1 MNNRLIN
8 TKVAGGGGGCTDIV
22 DNYDPFGGNGVALY
36 QLNGDATD
44 VSGNYNGTATNV
56 TYGTGVFGQAGVFN
70 GSTSAINTT
79 YTPTVANLR
88 TVSLWFKTNST
99 VLGAIQSV
107 SPYGI
112 SNNYAWEWIYM
123 LSNGTIAAGYGASNG
138 GAVYMKTTTNSYND
152 NSWHHL
158 ALTLN
163 GVYGAGSFVQLYI
176 DGNEVSTS
184 IDTSNSGSISSITG
198 TFRLGSRNRSG
209 VDSNVFNG
217 SIDQVRIF
225 NTALTPLEI
234 EALYTEELCICDG
247 TVDTLQ
253 VLGDTSCIATY
264 QLDGNANDLSGNY
277 SGTPTNVSYGVGEFD
292 LAGVFNGSSSQI
304 ATTPNLIP
312 TNDSFSV
319 STWVNSNLG
328 GALLS
333 RGVVFTGSNFGVGGF
348 LDKIDSDYKL
358 TFYRG
363 VGSSATSFVSKTL
376 SNYNDAT
383 WNNIV
388 YSYDYSSS
396 LVEIYCNGVFIGSGN
411 TPSGTVSYNASYDSG
426 VHTIGQAGRGTL
438 SPTWFNGSIDQVR
451 IFNKA
456 LSAGEV
462 TTLYNE
468 TACTK
473 AACTGTTNTLDI
485 LGDGSCIAA
494 YPLDG
499 SPLDLS
505 GNYNGVQTDV
515 TYPQGYFDLA
525 GSFNGTSSYV
535 NAGLIPSVNST
546 TFSVS
551 CWVNFSSIS
560 STGVVISNYHS
571 VSGDKG
577 WWLRYST
584 GNKLEFAGV
593 IGGTIVTVN
602 NSFVPS
608 LNTWYHIVAVKST
621 TDMTLYID
629 GSQNATASYGAID
642 ISGTPS
648 LYLGRLGALNGQY
661 INGKIDQ
668 VRIFN
673 KALSLAEVGILYNN
687 ETPCN

>member
-1 MNNRLIN
+1 MIGSRLIKSN
-8 TKVAGGGGGCTDIV
+8 DVAAGCEDIV

-36 QLNGDATD
+36 QLNGDALDLSPNGYDAASTSGITWGTAGVFGTSASYNGSTSNIRLPDNLSVATGSNDFTLSAWVYLDTFNPSFTSVITTQANWYFYITIAPDGQVKTYNQVVSVNSSVGVISTGQWYHIGATLSSTSGKNVYVNGVNVASSLDTSNCLDRSSSNGHNALGYYNSTGTTNEYHIDGKIDQVRIFNTALTPLEVEALYTEELCICDGTVDTLDILGDGSCIATYQLDGNANDLSGNYSGTPTD
-44 VSGNYNGTATNV
+44 VS
-56 TYGTGVFGQAGVFN
+56 YGVGEFDLAGVFN

-225 NTALTPLEI
+225 N
-234 EALYTEELCICDG
+234 
-247 TVDTLQ
+247 
-253 VLGDTSCIATY
+253 
-264 QLDGNANDLSGNY
+264 
-277 SGTPTNVSYGVGEFD
+277 
-292 LAGVFNGSSSQI
+292 
-304 ATTPNLIP
+304 
-312 TNDSFSV
+312 
-319 STWVNSNLG
+319 
-328 GALLS
+328 
-333 RGVVFTGSNFGVGGF
+333 
-348 LDKIDSDYKL
+348 
-358 TFYRG
+358 
-363 VGSSATSFVSKTL
+363 
-376 SNYNDAT
+376 
-383 WNNIV
+383 
-388 YSYDYSSS
+388 
-396 LVEIYCNGVFIGSGN
+396 
-411 TPSGTVSYNASYDSG
+411 
-426 VHTIGQAGRGTL
+426 
-438 SPTWFNGSIDQVR
+438 
-451 IFNKA
+451 KA

-473 AACTGTTNTLDI
+473 AACTGTTNTLNI
-485 LGDGSCIAA
+485 LGGGDTSCIAA

-499 SPLDLS
+499 SPADLS

-525 GSFNGTSSYV
+525 GSFNGSTSYIDNLPTITNIAS
-535 NAGLIPSVNST
+535 S
-546 TFSVS
+546 FSVS
-551 CWVNFSSIS
+551 LWFKSSVTPSKTEFFIGAIANQGAGTNKDSLFLIQINS
-560 STGVVISNYHS
+560 SEDLSLYVRGTDEVIRQIDAAGSYSDGNWHHVVAT
-571 VSGDKG
+571 VSTTTAALYVDDN
-577 WWLRYST
+577 LINT
-584 GNKLEFAGV
+584 ANADD
-593 IGGTIVTVN
+593 TITVN
-602 NSFVPS
+602 NLVIGARD
-608 LNTWYHIVAVKST
+608 NRGTI
-621 TDMTLYID
+621 
-629 GSQNATASYGAID
+629 QNFFT
-642 ISGTPS
+642 
-648 LYLGRLGALNGQY
+648 GQ
-661 INGKIDQ
+661 IDQ

-673 KALSLAEVGILYNN
+673 KVLSAGDVTTLNN